1 MKLATDLKM
10 ENCQPDCSTY
20 YHSISMTLQDVI
32 PSIHDDF
39 CCKKHKISRP
49 YVLRMV
55 QKRYLFLDDMMD
67 YGCLCSTDDY
77 DPKANFFE
85 NSKNVLSSSLLI
97 NY

>member
-1 MKLATDLKM
+1 
-10 ENCQPDCSTY
+10 
-20 YHSISMTLQDVI
+20 MTLQDVI

>member
-10 ENCQPDCSTY
+10 ENCQPDCSTIIQFPW
-20 YHSISMTLQDVI
+20 HFKMLFLQFMMTFVVKNTRFQGL
-32 PSIHDDF
+32 
-39 CCKKHKISRP
+39 